1 MDNVAI
7 VKDMYAA
14 FARTDIAAV
23 LSHVAEDSVWSV
35 EEPAS
40 IPWTGVRQGHE
51 GILAQ
56 IRSST
61 CACTM
66 NATGKHVDSP
76 IAHYWRFRDGKAVAN
91 TNIVKTAAYL

>member
-14 FARTDIAAV
+14 FGRGDIATV
-23 LSHVAEDSVWSV
+23 LSHVAEDSVWPMEGPS
-35 EEPAS
+35 A
-40 IPWTGVRQGHE
+40 IPRTGARQGHE

-61 CACTM
+61 
-66 NATGKHVDSP
+66 
-76 IAHYWRFRDGKAVAN
+76 
-91 TNIVKTAAYL
+91 